1 MELCGRTVSFCK
13 AVYRLLWS
21 LVQADN
27 SAGPLQR
34 GTHNAVRVYHDA
46 ASCPGSSGG
55 AVLLIGRR
63 AWAGLSEALTSFPVF
78 VHVGRMSGQQRGV
91 AVPVGALASSKQFGV
106 CLC

>member
-1 MELCGRTVSFCK
+1 MSRLFCSLGR
-13 AVYRLLWS
+13 
-21 LVQADN
+21 ADN

-34 GTHNAVRVYHDA
+34 ETHNAVRVYHNA

-63 AWAGLSEALTSFPVF
+63 AWAGLSKTLTSLPVF

-91 AVPVGALASSKQFGV
+91 AVPVAALASSKLFSV
-106 CLC
+106 C